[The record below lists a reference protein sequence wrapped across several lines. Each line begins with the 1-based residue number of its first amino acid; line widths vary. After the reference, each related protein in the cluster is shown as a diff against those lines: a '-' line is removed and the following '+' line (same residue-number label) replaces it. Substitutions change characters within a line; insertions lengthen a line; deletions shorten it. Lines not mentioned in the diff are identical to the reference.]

1 MIYSSSIAIL
11 QANSNCCHDES
22 GLNATL
28 LGWKLILLLLLFFN
42 KATARKV
49 SRWMKCTQHLSK
61 KKHGELPTNGRV
73 EIRYC
78 LLQYWM
84 ASTNKVA
91 HVCISNPLA
100 YFKVTR
106 FPVLSSLLLR
116 PIHQLNSIEVPKVPG
131 TKHTSH
137 LPPPQK
143 KTGLRRL
150 SLQEYV
156 GTCMAIDLLILRIT

>member
-1 MIYSSSIAIL
+1 MWWSSTCGQLRKAKKCCTRTENYVMIYSSSIAIL

-137 LPPPQK
+137 LPPP
-143 KTGLRRL
+143 
-150 SLQEYV
+150 
-156 GTCMAIDLLILRIT
+156 